1 MGNSSRSEL
10 RVFRNETSSPPHS
23 TVKPRQEHNPR
34 VQQTTQ
40 GARHHPPQPR
50 RSCGCLACFEICQ
63 GRTEQTDQRPQNMP
77 HMSPG
82 CFTPVLARS
91 HSLAPSTPCGPVA
104 SQLSTG
110 GTTEKICIHEP
121 QCRIECD
128 RHKLECDCLSRQER
142 KCSSVFHTTLPSPSL
157 LQPMRHRCP
166 GQTPN
171 TTIRCPI
178 TRNTTVSP

>member
-1 MGNSSRSEL
+1 M
-10 RVFRNETSSPPHS
+10 FRNETSSPPHS

-34 VQQTTQ
+34 VRQTTQ
-40 GARHHPPQPR
+40 GARHHPPPQPR